1 MKIEEAIVYVLASSG
16 HGMKTEQIAR
26 EINERKLFTRWDKA
40 PVDGKMVYAARS
52 FHPLGQSPGGW
63 GKMVYAVVMSHPDT
77 FCKSEGRI
85 RLII

>member
-26 EINERKLFTRWDKA
+26 EINERGIFTRWDKA
-40 PVDGKMVYAARS
+40 PVN
-52 FHPLGQSPGGW
+52 

-77 FCKSEGRI
+77 FVKSEGRI